1 MAFGGVRLKRQ
12 GEGGCTVLAAGAR
25 VACADP
31 TSTIDP
37 VGPND
42 AGLAAGS
49 PGPSGAGMLGHAN
62 VLISLDTCRQGISGL
77 GDAAAGRRPSGRG
90 SERNDL
96 IGVDQEQHPN
106 LVGLSE

>member
-1 MAFGGVRLKRQ
+1 
-12 GEGGCTVLAAGAR
+12 VLAAGAG

-42 AGLAAGS
+42 AGSAAGS

-62 VLISLDTCRQGISGL
+62 VLISRDTCRQGIPGL
-77 GDAAAGRRPSGRG
+77 GDAAAGRRPLRKGFRT
-90 SERNDL
+90 
-96 IGVDQEQHPN
+96 
-106 LVGLSE
+106 

>member
-1 MAFGGVRLKRQ
+1 
-12 GEGGCTVLAAGAR
+12 
-25 VACADP
+25 
-31 TSTIDP
+31 
-37 VGPND
+37 
-42 AGLAAGS
+42 
-49 PGPSGAGMLGHAN
+49 MLGHAN
-62 VLISLDTCRQGISGL
+62 VLISLDTCRQGIPGL